1 VIGEI
6 LPAAAAWAEA
16 FDDAG
21 DEPLFG
27 EEEAIVARAVSSRRR
42 AFATGR
48 ACARR
53 ALADLGLPP
62 LAIPRDEESGAPLW
76 PAGVVGAITH
86 CEGYGAAVVAW
97 SRDLRS
103 LGIDAEP
110 DEPLPDGVLPRV
122 ASADERALL
131 ESMASAEPGVSWDRL
146 LFSAK
151 EATYK
156 AWFPPARRW
165 LGFEDAVVTIDPAAG
180 TFTSRLLVPAPL
192 VSGGR
197 ELTGFEGRWLARE
210 GLVVTAVA
218 VPA

>member
-1 VIGEI
+1 VIDEI
-6 LPAAAAWAEA
+6 LPAAAASAEA
-16 FDDAG
+16 FEDTV
-21 DEPLFG
+21 DEPPFP
-27 EEEAIVARAVSSRRR
+27 EEEAIVARAVDSRRR

-62 LAIPRDEESGAPLW
+62 LAIPRDEESRAPLW

-86 CEGYGAAVVAW
+86 CEGYGAAAVAW
-97 SRDLRS
+97 SRELRGV
-103 LGIDAEP
+103 GIDAEP
-110 DEPLPDGVLPRV
+110 DGPLPDGVLPRV
-122 ASADERALL
+122 ASTEERTLL
-131 ESMASAEPGVSWDRL
+131 ESLASAEPAVSWDRL

-151 EATYK
+151 ESTYK
-156 AWFPPARRW
+156 AWFPLARRW
-165 LGFEDAVVTIDPAAG
+165 LGFEDAVVTIDPAGG
-180 TFTSRLLVPAPL
+180 TFTSRVLVPGPL

-210 GLVVTAVA
+210 GLVLTAVA